1 MQSTKRR
8 FSGRGSIN
16 VFIWTVGRGKKRRA
30 HSLGFGSAN
39 KQACELM
46 CITKYIKK
54 TTRYM
59 VNVAHEAFNIEPIPM
74 PEEKEEA

>member
-1 MQSTKRR
+1 ML
-8 FSGRGSIN
+8 
-16 VFIWTVGRGKKRRA
+16 IWTVGRGKKRKA

-74 PEEKEEA
+74 PDEKEEA